1 MYGFAGLQIDT
12 GAGFAD
18 KDNVDMLAPLV
29 EKQIR

>member
-1 MYGFAGLQIDT
+1 LLIDT

-18 KDNVDMLAPLV
+18 KNNIDQLAALV

>member
-1 MYGFAGLQIDT
+1 MIDT

-18 KDNVDMLAPLV
+18 KDNIDKLAPLV